1 MDKVINELST
11 YLSLSKL
18 RHRIIAGNIANAE
31 TPYYRAFDLVF
42 KDMFDPSKNMRWIN
56 MRTTNPRHIKA
67 VSVFAPRP
75 RLVEAPVLTVGQ
87 DQNRV
92 DLEYHMAQ
100 LAENTINYEVATQ
113 LLIKKFE
120 QIKLAI
126 EGR

>member
-1 MDKVINELST
+1 MDKVINELCT
-11 YLSLSKL
+11 YLSLAKL

-42 KDMFDPSKNMRWIN
+42 KDMFDPSKDVKWVD
-56 MRTTNPRHIKA
+56 MRTTDVRHIKA
-67 VSVFAPRP
+67 VSVFAPHP
-75 RLVEAPVLTVGQ
+75 RLVAAPVLTIGQ

-92 DLEYHMAQ
+92 DIEYQMAE
-100 LAENTINYEVATQ
+100 LAENTISYEIATQ

-120 QIKLAI
+120 QIKAAI